1 MEATMTRTA
10 TLQVGDRAPDF
21 TLADQDGNQVTLSSF
36 VGKKNVVLL
45 FHPLAFTKI
54 CDVQMPGYSREKQSF
69 EGLDAQVLGV
79 SVDSVPA
86 HKAWAAQ
93 LGGIDYPLL
102 ADFWPHGEVA
112 QKYGVFLDT
121 GYSGRATFVIDRNGI
136 IRSIEIH
143 EMGTVPDRGKVVDA
157 LQSLDRS

>member
-21 TLADQDGNQVTLSSF
+21 TLSDQDGNKVTLSSF
-36 VGKKNVVLL
+36 QGKKNVVLL

-54 CDVQMPGYSREKQSF
+54 CDVQMPGYNKEKQDF
-69 EGLDAQVLGV
+69 EGLNTQVFGI
-79 SVDSVPA
+79 SVDSAPA

-112 QKYGVFLDT
+112 QKYGVFLET
-121 GYSGRATFVIDRNGI
+121 GYSGRATFVIDKKGI

-143 EMGTVPDRGKVVDA
+143 EMGEVPDRTKVIET
-157 LQSLDRS
+157 LRSIQ